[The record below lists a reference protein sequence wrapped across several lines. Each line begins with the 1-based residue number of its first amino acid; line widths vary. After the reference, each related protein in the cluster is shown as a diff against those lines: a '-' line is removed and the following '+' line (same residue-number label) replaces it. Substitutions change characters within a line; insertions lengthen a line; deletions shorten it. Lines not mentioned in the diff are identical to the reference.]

1 MTNRFIFQTP
11 SYAAQRLNT
20 FHLRDSRKH
29 SHAPNCH
36 IISIRYRRISAHK
49 LHAEFRSGTDIRLTC
64 KTLYHAFVIDAMNFD
79 PWFAIRADAARIE

>member
-11 SYAAQRLNT
+11 SCAAQRLNT
-20 FHLRDSRKH
+20 FHLRESRK
-29 SHAPNCH
+29 SPPTPNCT
-36 IISIRYRRISAHK
+36 IISIGCRRGPAYK
-49 LHAEFRSGTDIRLTC
+49 LHAELRLVTDIRLTC